1 MSQVLRCH
9 RPRRRA
15 IQYSRDS
22 SVSSRSR
29 GILDARLRG
38 HDRCVCVGVLA
49 TQIVRAIQFDR
60 PRKYRGRR
68 EGRVL
73 AHTHG
78 PRAEKKHAAE
88 PQVRAEHPAFPAQWL
103 YGLYVISPG
112 TGSLAPVARALVAPQ
127 AWHQHRDARTT
138 RLRRAYRLFVRATN
152 HAATRHAHRIPLPTS
167 VTIAIRPSYG
177 GGTGGSIDLIC
188 PTTQAIM
195 PATK

>member
-1 MSQVLRCH
+1 MRM
-9 RPRRRA
+9 RRR
-15 IQYSRDS
+15 SRDTNCPS
-22 SVSSRSR
+22 YSIRSPSKIQRAQGRPGVSPHPWS
-29 GILDARLRG
+29 A
-38 HDRCVCVGVLA
+38 CN
-49 TQIVRAIQFDR
+49 
-60 PRKYRGRR
+60 
-68 EGRVL
+68 
-73 AHTHG
+73 
-78 PRAEKKHAAE
+78 KKHAAE
-88 PQVRAEHPAFPAQWL
+88 PQVRAEQPAFPAQWL
-103 YGLYVISPG
+103 YGFYLISPG